1 VPPPRP
7 PLQSNGIEVPK
18 IERSP
23 AEEPVGD
30 HRKRGENSADDG
42 LTGGGFQAKPSK
54 TRPKKSWPASPDA
67 EEVEMI
73 DLVGEYCAAMRR
85 MPLSAAQ
92 ELHSTFDIPWRSI
105 AAACPVPTRARFTD
119 KARSLFEPD
128 EDGGAV
134 WVIPATCVDPA
145 RPEEIEAVDP
155 LDVVRTGPIV
165 DLVAFHPDRRNRF
178 ALRIGHAVVLGAVEP
193 QCCEP
198 ARVKV
203 WSDIGDWLREGCHG
217 IVLLT
222 PDDHQRGRILRRIE
236 SIEAAQPAQ
245 VKAWL
250 ALPEYP
256 APRPTP
262 VFAMRAAA

>member
-1 VPPPRP
+1 
-7 PLQSNGIEVPK
+7 
-18 IERSP
+18 
-23 AEEPVGD
+23 
-30 HRKRGENSADDG
+30 
-42 LTGGGFQAKPSK
+42 
-54 TRPKKSWPASPDA
+54 
-67 EEVEMI
+67 M
-73 DLVGEYCAAMRR
+73 
-85 MPLSAAQ
+85 
-92 ELHSTFDIPWRSI
+92 
-105 AAACPVPTRARFTD
+105 
-119 KARSLFEPD
+119 
-128 EDGGAV
+128 
-134 WVIPATCVDPA
+134 
-145 RPEEIEAVDP
+145 
-155 LDVVRTGPIV
+155 
-165 DLVAFHPDRRNRF
+165 
-178 ALRIGHAVVLGAVEP
+178 LGAVEP
-193 QCCEP
+193 QYCEP

>member
-203 WSDIGDWLREGCHG
+203 WSDIGDWLREGCALGHG
-217 IVLLT
+217 PGHVS
-222 PDDHQRGRILRRIE
+222 RGE
-236 SIEAAQPAQ
+236 
-245 VKAWL
+245 V
-250 ALPEYP
+250 
-256 APRPTP
+256 
-262 VFAMRAAA
+262 AAASQ

>member
-1 VPPPRP
+1 MPPPRP

-193 QCCEP
+193 QYCEP

-203 WSDIGDWLREGCHG
+203 WSDIGDWLRAGCSG
-217 IVLLT
+217 LVLLT
-222 PDDHQRGRILRRIE
+222 ADCHQRGRILRRIE

>member
-1 VPPPRP
+1 MPPPRP

>member
-1 VPPPRP
+1 MPPPRP

-23 AEEPVGD
+23 TEEPVGD

-128 EDGGAV
+128 EDCGAV

>member
-1 VPPPRP
+1 MPPPRP

-54 TRPKKSWPASPDA
+54 TRPKKSWPASP

>member
-1 VPPPRP
+1 MPPPRP

-54 TRPKKSWPASPDA
+54 TRPKKSWPASP

-193 QCCEP
+193 QYCEP